1 LKPAF
6 EDAQVVGRFPEL
18 HWSVTAGN
26 SSQVTD
32 GAAAVLIVEESI
44 AAKLGLRPR
53 AAVTHFAL
61 AGGDPIMMLTAIMP
75 ATAKLLK
82 RAGLTID
89 QVDAFEV
96 NEAFASVV
104 LAWIK
109 ETGADAA
116 RVNAFGGAIALGH
129 PVGASGGRLLGNLL
143 AALEDTGGR
152 FGLQTMCESGGMANA
167 TLIERL

>member
-1 LKPAF
+1 
-6 EDAQVVGRFPEL
+6 
-18 HWSVTAGN
+18 
-26 SSQVTD
+26 
-32 GAAAVLIVEESI
+32 
-44 AAKLGLRPR
+44 
-53 AAVTHFAL
+53 
-61 AGGDPIMMLTAIMP
+61 
-75 ATAKLLK
+75 
-82 RAGLTID
+82 LTID

-143 AALEDTGGR
+143 AALEARAAD
-152 FGLQTMCESGGMANA
+152 SGCRPCANPA
-167 TLIERL
+167 AWPTRR